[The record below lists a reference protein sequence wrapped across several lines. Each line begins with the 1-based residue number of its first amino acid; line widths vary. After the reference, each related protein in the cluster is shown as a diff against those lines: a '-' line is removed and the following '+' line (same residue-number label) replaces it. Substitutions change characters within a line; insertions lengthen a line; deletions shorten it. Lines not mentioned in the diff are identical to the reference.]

1 MKALVRKGD
10 VNSRGGIALQGHSN
24 VTCNGKQV
32 AKYGSK
38 VSPHPCCPKPGCNIH
53 CAATAARP
61 GSSTVTA
68 NGIRVLRMSMD
79 IDSCGHS
86 RAQGSPNVVTA

>member
-1 MKALVRKGD
+1 MKALVRRGD
-10 VNSRGGIALQGHSN
+10 INSAGGVAIQGHAN

-32 AKYGSK
+32 ARQGSK
-38 VSPHPCCPKPGCNIH
+38 VTPHFCCGLPGCAIH
-53 CAATAARP
+53 CSATAAYG

-68 NGIRVLRMSMD
+68 NGIRVLRKSSD
-79 IDSCGHS
+79 IDTCGHS